1 MYRRFPYSIDGKQY
15 ATSGTD
21 YCYAINKN
29 TKNMAAAK
37 TFVQCMVEESGLA
50 LQQGGISL
58 LKSDPMPDGLENFAD
73 VTFVVDKPATEEN
86 TGKLD
91 AIQQDSGVTLYDN
104 GQRLNG
110 VVDIA
115 RGVSN
120 QTFEQYTADLSAK
133 WAGAIG

>member
-1 MYRRFPYSIDGKQY
+1 M
-15 ATSGTD
+15 
-21 YCYAINKN
+21 
-29 TKNMAAAK
+29 
-37 TFVQCMVEESGLA
+37 
-50 LQQGGISL
+50 
-58 LKSDPMPDGLENFAD
+58 ENFAD

-120 QTFEQYTADLSAK
+120 QAFAQYTADLSAK

>member
-1 MYRRFPYSIDGKQY
+1 MHRRFPYSIDGKQY

-21 YCYAINKN
+21 CCYAINKN

-37 TFVQCMVEESGLA
+37 AFVQCMVEESGLA

-58 LKSDPMPDGLENFAD
+58 LKSDPTPDGLENFED

-120 QTFEQYTADLSAK
+120 QTFEQYMADLSAK

>member
-1 MYRRFPYSIDGKQY
+1 M
-15 ATSGTD
+15 
-21 YCYAINKN
+21 
-29 TKNMAAAK
+29 
-37 TFVQCMVEESGLA
+37 
-50 LQQGGISL
+50 
-58 LKSDPMPDGLENFAD
+58 
-73 VTFVVDKPATEEN
+73 TFVVGKPATEEN

-115 RGVSN
+115 RGVSS
-120 QTFEQYTADLSAK
+120 QTFEQYMADLSAK